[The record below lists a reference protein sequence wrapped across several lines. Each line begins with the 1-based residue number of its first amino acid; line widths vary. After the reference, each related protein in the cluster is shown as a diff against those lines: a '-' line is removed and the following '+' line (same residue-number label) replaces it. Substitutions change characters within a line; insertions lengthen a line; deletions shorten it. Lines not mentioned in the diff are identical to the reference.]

1 MKVTLLIPEAHC
13 LPQTAVWVRP
23 RVNNR
28 PKLFTTTAPKIYQPV
43 ALFYIETENMH
54 LFDLMPISHRCL
66 KMYFDEYIVKYCC
79 KKSPAFQEMFSN
91 TMCAYFDPGKKFR
104 CIFKF
109 FISEQCNTSQ
119 NRRSACV
126 TNITTLTRSLR
137 DIQTL
142 GLFIYY

>member
-1 MKVTLLIPEAHC
+1 M
-13 LPQTAVWVRP
+13 
-23 RVNNR
+23 
-28 PKLFTTTAPKIYQPV
+28 
-43 ALFYIETENMH
+43 
-54 LFDLMPISHRCL
+54 
-66 KMYFDEYIVKYCC
+66 
-79 KKSPAFQEMFSN
+79 FQEMFSN
-91 TMCAYFDPGKKFR
+91 IICAYFDPGKKIR

-109 FISEQCNTSQ
+109 LSFEQCNKSQ